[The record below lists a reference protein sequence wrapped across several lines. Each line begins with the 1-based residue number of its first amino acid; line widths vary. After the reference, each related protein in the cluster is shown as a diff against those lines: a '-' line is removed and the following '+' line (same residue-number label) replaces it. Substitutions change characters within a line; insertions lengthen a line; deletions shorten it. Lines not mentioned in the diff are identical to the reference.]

1 MKNKKV
7 IGITGANG
15 ALGKSMTKI
24 FQDKGYQI
32 IGFTHT
38 KDEKDLNKNGP
49 NEWIYWE
56 CGKEYLLENSLK
68 NVDILILNHGI
79 YPQSFKNQEFE
90 KALNINALS
99 QFKIFNIFK
108 EIALNNEDQMSPKEI
123 WINTSEAEIL
133 PALSPY
139 YEISKSLMGSFITFQ
154 NNFLTDNERKKF
166 QIRKIIIGP
175 FKSKLNPIGIMDPNL
190 VASLIYYI
198 SKIKLN
204 LIIITPNPISYLIF
218 PLSEFY
224 FYCYY
229 NFLKLLK
236 KDSSS

>member
-1 MKNKKV
+1 MNNKKV
-7 IGITGANG
+7 IGITGAKG
-15 ALGKSMTKI
+15 ALGKSLTKI

-38 KDEKDLNKNGP
+38 KVDNDFGKNGS

-56 CGKEYLLENSLK
+56 CGKEYLLEDPLK

-79 YPQSFKNQEFE
+79 YPQNLKNPEFE
-90 KALNINALS
+90 KVLNINALS
-99 QFKIFNIFK
+99 QFRIFHIFK
-108 EIALNNEDQMSPKEI
+108 EIALNNENQISPKEI

-139 YEISKSLMGSFITFQ
+139 YEISKSLIGSFVTFQ
-154 NNFLTDNERKKF
+154 NNFLTDDERKKLL
-166 QIRKIIIGP
+166 IRKIIIGP
-175 FKSKLNPIGIMDPNL
+175 FKSKLNPIGVMDSNI
-190 VASLIYYI
+190 VAFFIYYL

-204 LIIITPNPISYLIF
+204 LIIISINPISYIIF

-229 NFLKLLK
+229 FLLKLLK
-236 KDSSS
+236 RNSS

>member
-15 ALGKSMTKI
+15 TLGKSLTKI
-24 FQDKGYQI
+24 FKDKGYQI

-68 NVDILILNHGI
+68 NVDILILNHGF
-79 YPQSFKNQEFE
+79 YPQNLKNLDFE
-90 KALNINALS
+90 KALDINALS
-99 QFKIFNIFK
+99 QFRIFHIFK
-108 EIALNNEDQMSPKEI
+108 EISLNNEDQSSPKEI

-133 PALSPY
+133 PALSPS
-139 YEISKSLMGSFITFQ
+139 YEISKSLIGSFITLQ
-154 NNFLTDNERKKF
+154 NIFLTDKERKKLL
-166 QIRKIIIGP
+166 IRKIIIGP
-175 FKSKLNPIGIMDPNL
+175 FKSKLNPIGIMDPSI
-190 VASLIYYI
+190 VALFIYYL
-198 SKIKLN
+198 SKIKFN
-204 LIIITPNPISYLIF
+204 LIIITPNPISYFIF
-218 PLSEFY
+218 PLNEFY

-229 NFLKLLK
+229 SFLKFLRR
-236 KDSSS
+236 DSSS

>member
-1 MKNKKV
+1 VKNKKV

-15 ALGKSMTKI
+15 TLGKSLTKI
-24 FQDKGYQI
+24 FKDKGYQI

-68 NVDILILNHGI
+68 NVDILILNHGF
-79 YPQSFKNQEFE
+79 YPQNLKNLDFE
-90 KALNINALS
+90 KALDINALS
-99 QFKIFNIFK
+99 QFRIFHIFK
-108 EIALNNEDQMSPKEI
+108 EISLNNEDQSSPKEI

-133 PALSPY
+133 PALSPS
-139 YEISKSLMGSFITFQ
+139 YEISKSLIGSFITLQ
-154 NNFLTDNERKKF
+154 NIFLTDKERKKLL
-166 QIRKIIIGP
+166 IRKIIIGP
-175 FKSKLNPIGIMDPNL
+175 FKSKLNPIGIMDPSIIAL
-190 VASLIYYI
+190 VIYYL
-198 SKIKLN
+198 SKIKFN

-218 PLSEFY
+218 PLNEFY

-229 NFLKLLK
+229 NFLKFLRR
-236 KDSSS
+236 DSSS